1 VGGVTASDPPGEP
14 GHDVRARIELSWL
27 AEPGDPGLGD
37 AVERMGAPEVVAGLR
52 GGRLRLPSRRDY
64 AARLAEV
71 DVDASVTALRD
82 CGGRVVVPGDPE
94 WPTQL
99 DDLGP
104 ARPLLLFVRGRDLR
118 LAAVRSVAVV
128 GARAASAY
136 GVTVAADLCAELV
149 DAGWAVISGGAYGI
163 DAAAHRGALSS
174 PMAATGRST
183 VAVLACGVD
192 VTYPLGNAA
201 LLAQV
206 AQCGT
211 VVSELPPGR
220 HPTRSRFLQRNRVIA
235 ALTRGTVVVEA
246 ARRSGALN
254 TAHHAGELNRPVMAV
269 PGPVGSAASQGVHAL
284 IRDARAQLVVDAGQ
298 VLEGVGAIGDLAAE
312 PVMPR
317 RVTDSLDPVALR
329 VFEAIPG
336 HGSIRQ
342 VDIVVAAGVDPV
354 LVGGALNRLALLG
367 LVQQQAS
374 GWSLTPR

>member
-1 VGGVTASDPPGEP
+1 
-14 GHDVRARIELSWL
+14 
-27 AEPGDPGLGD
+27 
-37 AVERMGAPEVVAGLR
+37 VVAAIR
-52 GGRLRLPSRRDY
+52 GERLRLPSRRDY

-71 DVDASVTALRD
+71 DVGASETALRN
-82 CGGRVVVPGDPE
+82 CGGRVVIPGDPE

-99 DDLGP
+99 NDLGP
-104 ARPLLLFVRGRDLR
+104 ARPLLLFVRGKDLR

-149 DAGWAVISGGAYGI
+149 DAGWAVVSGGAYGI

-174 PMAATGRST
+174 AMATTGRST

-192 VTYPLGNAA
+192 VAYPLGNAA
-201 LLAQV
+201 LLGQV

-211 VVSELPPGR
+211 VISELPPDR

-254 TAHHAGELNRPVMAV
+254 TAHHALELNRPVMAV
-269 PGPVGSAASQGVHAL
+269 PGPVGSAASEGVHAL
-284 IRDARAQLVVDAGQ
+284 IREAKAQLVVDAGQ
-298 VLEGVGAIGDLAAE
+298 VLEGVGAIGDLAIE

-336 HGSIRQ
+336 HGSIR
-342 VDIVVAAGVDPV
+342 DIDIAVAAGLDPV
-354 LVGGALNRLALLG
+354 LVGGALNRLVLLG
-367 LVQQQAS
+367 LVQHDAS

>member
-1 VGGVTASDPPGEP
+1 VGCVTATDRPGAWSDE
-14 GHDVRARIELSWL
+14 VRARVELSWL
-27 AEPGDPGLGD
+27 AEPGDQRLGA
-37 AVERMGAPEVVAGLR
+37 AVERLGAAEVVAALR
-52 GGRLRLPSRRDY
+52 GERLRLPSRRDY
-64 AARLAEV
+64 AARLVEV
-71 DVDASVTALRD
+71 DVPAATTALRE

-104 ARPLLLFVRGRDLR
+104 ARPLVLFVCGKDLR

-136 GVTVAADLCAELV
+136 GVTVAADLAAELV

-183 VAVLACGVD
+183 VAILACGVD
-192 VTYPLGNAA
+192 VAYPLGNAA

-206 AQCGT
+206 AQRGT

-254 TAHHAGELNRPVMAV
+254 TAHHAWELNRPVMAV
-269 PGPVGSAASQGVHAL
+269 PGPVGSAASEGAHAL
-284 IRDARAQLVVDAGQ
+284 IRDGVAHLVVDARQ

-317 RVTDSLDPVALR
+317 RATDSLDPVALR

-336 HGSIRQ
+336 HGAITD
-342 VDIVVAAGVDPV
+342 VDIAVAAGLDPV

-367 LVQQQAS
+367 LVQHDAS